1 MDNTSDSWNP
11 DAYLGFAND
20 RTRPALELIS
30 RIAISNP
37 TSIVDL
43 GCGAGNVTAILRKRW
58 KDAAISGVDN
68 SPAMLARAK
77 TEYPDKNINW
87 KLENINDWVS
97 DRRYGTFDIVFSN
110 AALHWVGKHG
120 DLFPQLMS
128 RVATGGVLAVQMPN
142 NFSAPSHKLM
152 AETIAEGPWA
162 DELSSVVKG
171 TPVAWPA
178 AYKGWLHPFSK
189 NVEVWETH
197 YTQHFDGDDPVLKWI
212 SSTWLAPIIST
223 LKGVNRES
231 FLAVYGRRLREAYP
245 KGADGRTVYKM
256 RRTFILA
263 VKD

>member
-128 RVATGGVLAVQMPN
+128 RVTTGGVLAETVAWTFSTPPPQMQSSYPN
-142 NFSAPSHKLM
+142 RGPHVRDPLM
-152 AETIAEGPWA
+152 FVAFDQRIDPAAVLETIAVKAGRKVFPVVLAEAEIPLAIA
-162 DELSSVVKG
+162 DAFKKG
-171 TPVAWPA
+171 NLGIMD
-178 AYKGWLHPFSK
+178 Y
-189 NVEVWETH
+189 
-197 YTQHFDGDDPVLKWI
+197 Y
-212 SSTWLAPIIST
+212 
-223 LKGVNRES
+223 
-231 FLAVYGRRLREAYP
+231 RLRNIQ
-245 KGADGRTVYKM
+245 ADTDM
-256 RRTFILA
+256 RSSISGDS
-263 VKD
+263 KPEKK